1 MPTHLV
7 LLFPLTFQRFV
18 TFEVFT
24 ETFDFWLLKRWLYGV
39 VLFSFK
45 NISVGGNVSLLTH
58 LKVSSLKPY
67 SKVRVDKHLS
77 WLCVILNQLDCFLDL
92 K

>member
-45 NISVGGNVSLLTH
+45 NISVGGKCKFAHTF
-58 LKVSSLKPY
+58 KG
-67 SKVRVDKHLS
+67 
-77 WLCVILNQLDCFLDL
+77 Q
-92 K
+92 